1 MNRKEVK
8 AFAKLDAHVKTAAVV
23 ALYQTLPPSLMLQR
37 FTIKDVEIGP
47 DYSLTLNVAEGG
59 NEEDTLHD
67 FAAVVYA
74 LSTGNTDTVSMAWNA
89 GRKIKEP
96 VLREIVLT
104 LCGRNALSPLLRKMR
119 QPYVDEDHFFEGYTT
134 VDEKDATE
142 AYKKQCRIDEANR
155 AEEAYRQAREDWK
168 NSPTGK
174 FHADYMK
181 NMEKRYDPL
190 APVRKIAYWV
200 LGACFL
206 FGIIFSIVE
215 CNTHHE
221 PTTPAVS
228 FGNNIRKY
236 PTLQP
241 VKLPKPNF
249 PKIPGE

>member
-23 ALYQTLPPSLMLQR
+23 ALYQTLLPSLMLQR

-104 LCGRNALSPLLRKMR
+104 LCGRNALRPLLHKMR

-134 VDEKDATE
+134 VDEKDATA
-142 AYKKQCRIDEANR
+142 AYQRQRKIEEANR
-155 AEEAYRQAREDWK
+155 ADEAYRQAQEAWK
-168 NSPTGK
+168 NSPEGK
-174 FHADYMK
+174 SHAAFMK
-181 NMEKRYDPL
+181 SMEKRYDPL
-190 APVRKIAYWV
+190 APARKFGYWF
-200 LGACFL
+200 LGACFV
-206 FGIIFSIVE
+206 FGMIFSIVE
-215 CNTHHE
+215 CSTRHE
-221 PTTPAVS
+221 PTTPTVRIDY
-228 FGNNIRKY
+228 NIRKY
-236 PTLQP
+236 HHPQP
-241 VKLPKPNF
+241 VKIPEPDLPK
-249 PKIPGE
+249 ITVE